1 MLNSLTAKSALAGTK
16 NSRSEGFLLAKHLKH
31 TAHKHHHHDGAVCPS
46 SGMVLLDLGCTFRLY
61 FHFLGCRNPGQDSC
75 SGRIPAEPG
84 RNIPDVPPFL
94 RAGTL
99 LPRQTGKRSGL
110 ISPESCTYMRRSFPL
125 LASVNENYFPPIRK
139 NNKEHKAHN
148 IRYSLHHE
156 YGAPQHHL
164 PMPPTKATGGIKKN
178 AVNTPPQHHCRRRG
192 TRGPIWTGEGA
203 AAPFYGV
210 RILGEIWPVGGLI
223 PWPNRNGRT

>member
-125 LASVNENYFPPIRK
+125 LASVDENYFPPLRK

-164 PMPPTKATGGIKKN
+164 PMPPIKATGGIKQN
-178 AVNTPPQHHCRRRG
+178 RRG
-192 TRGPIWTGEGA
+192 LPTVTPLSTSGYLGVVRFGRLGGQIRPHHPIAYLNHTTINEH
-203 AAPFYGV
+203 
-210 RILGEIWPVGGLI
+210 
-223 PWPNRNGRT
+223 T